1 MLKYK
6 TYSFE
11 SLEVWKENRALVT
24 IIYKITSRFPKEEKF
39 GLVDQMRRAVFSVSN
54 NTSEGTSRKSFKD
67 QARFSEIAFG
77 SLMELLNQTILSFDL
92 RYITEEELISLRV
105 KYDSIGY
112 KLNSL
117 RASQLKRVSSA
128 IINRCLTLIG
138 TL

>member
-11 SLEVWKENRALVT
+11 SLEVWKENRELVS
-24 IIYKITSRFPKEEKF
+24 IIYKTTSRFPKAEKF

-54 NTSEGTSRKSFKD
+54 NTSEGTSRRSFKD

-117 RASQLKRVSSA
+117 RASQLKRISSK
-128 IINRCLTLIG
+128 TL
-138 TL
+138 